1 MTSISTAQH
10 QAFCKAVKEE
20 LAKTGV
26 SVALMDKKIE
36 EYLLHMDK
44 LRLDYMQHLKTLQS
58 LVIQYEAAKKEARLL
73 LRRRLAA
80 HKHQV
85 AKKTKTI
92 GHPVSKAS

>member
-10 QAFCKAVKEE
+10 QAFCKGVKEE

-26 SVALMDKKIE
+26 SAALMDKKIE
-36 EYLLHMDK
+36 EYLQHMDR
-44 LRLDYMQHLKTLQS
+44 LRLDYMQHLRILQS
-58 LVIQYEAAKKEARLL
+58 LVIQYESAKKEARLL

-85 AKKTKTI
+85 AKKAKTI
-92 GHPVSKAS
+92 GHAISKAS